1 MVMKISCEVEQSLS
15 VKISYDDG
23 TNKTKVVSNGDYVTV
38 TYNSNG
44 SRRNFS
50 GVVTGIH
57 ANPYST
63 QTTRKDWY
71 FILNNDDID
80 SGPLGSKKIYIVNLI
95 DVEIISMARQV
106 NAINTPNNPMRV
118 TDIRLKAGYLQVSTN
133 NGKTWKTVG
142 LEPVSDM
149 DPTIDGTLHQRIHD
163 LIGSDQYTTSD
174 ELVCGF
180 EEIIKDEVRKIIR
193 KLRPEED
200 EDDGCDHHHHHGTN
214 SIFDEG

>member
-1 MVMKISCEVEQSLS
+1 MVMKIACDVEQSLTI
-15 VKISYDDG
+15 KISYDDG
-23 TNKTKVVSNGDYVTV
+23 TIKTKVVSNGDYVSV

-44 SRRNFS
+44 ARRIAS

-71 FILNNDDID
+71 FVINNDDVEA
-80 SGPLGSKKIYIVNLI
+80 GPVGSRKIYVVNLI

-118 TDIRLKAGYLQVSTN
+118 TDIRLKAGYLQISTN

-174 ELVCGF
+174 ELVVGF
-180 EEIIKDEVRKIIR
+180 EEIIRDEIRKALR
-193 KLRPEED
+193 KLRPEE
-200 EDDGCDHHHHHGTN
+200 EDGDDCNCHCHGTN
-214 SIFDEG
+214 SIFDEC